1 MHKTSL
7 CTPTDSTAFMSC
19 VSTPHSR
26 SQDKRNYFKKIQR
39 SELEKSKH
47 NARQF
52 LVSTEEG
59 KTEGEGT
66 VEMKF
71 IFNKKIV
78 LHKDFQLTYTLEQI
92 KKDVIS

>member
-1 MHKTSL
+1 LNKQKSQKASLRNIIKTGYLVKKTENQNMESIMHKTSL

-47 NARQF
+47 NAR
-52 LVSTEEG
+52 
-59 KTEGEGT
+59 
-66 VEMKF
+66 
-71 IFNKKIV
+71 
-78 LHKDFQLTYTLEQI
+78 
-92 KKDVIS
+92 